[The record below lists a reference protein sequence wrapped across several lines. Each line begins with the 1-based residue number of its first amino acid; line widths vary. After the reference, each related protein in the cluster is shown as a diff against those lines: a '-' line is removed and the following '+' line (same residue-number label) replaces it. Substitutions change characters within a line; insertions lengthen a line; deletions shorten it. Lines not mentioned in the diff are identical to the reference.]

1 MTLLR
6 SALIPILAGPLLALL
21 LSPAAL
27 GAIAPLHA
35 TSQHGPTAIEI
46 VNKLETRHYSRRT
59 FGDKLSSQMFD
70 QYLARLDANRILF
83 LQSDIDDFEHYRNQL
98 DDTLRKGDLEPAF
111 LIFNRYRKRS
121 EERLTRLL
129 QQLPEMIA
137 GFDFTLDES
146 LQIDRSKAPWP
157 QSLAESDDLWRKQVK
172 NRVLSL
178 RLAEK
183 PADEILTMLEKSYR
197 RQLHR
202 VQQTNSEDVFQLY
215 MNTLTE
221 LYDPHTN
228 YLSPRVSENFSINMS
243 LKLEGIGAVLQMED
257 EYTKVVR
264 LVPAGPADKQ
274 GQLHP
279 ADRIVGVSEGDGA
292 VQDVVGW
299 RLDDV
304 VELIRGPKGSVVRL
318 EVIPATAKTDDQ
330 RKLISI
336 VRNEVKLE
344 EQSAKKEVL
353 EIWHDDRTVKIG
365 VISIPTFYID
375 FEAMRRGDPNYKSS
389 TRDVYNLLTDLMEQ
403 GVDGVVIDLR
413 DNGGGSLQEAHA
425 LTGLFIDAGPIVQIR
440 NANAR
445 VRREGKARSTPYYDG
460 PLTVLIN
467 RLSASASEIF
477 AGAMQDY
484 GRALVIGS
492 QSFGKGTV
500 QSLTPLKHGQLKLT
514 ESKFYRISGDST
526 QHRGIVPDLIL
537 PTLYDHDEIGESAL
551 PHALPWD
558 RIAAVPHRLY
568 YDIEAYLP
576 HLASKHEERIARNPD
591 FSFLADQQNL
601 AGEQSELTHLSLNED
616 RRREQ
621 IAEQRERRLTL
632 ENRRRV
638 ARGLTPLSN
647 LDELPEAT
655 AETTDALSTMEQS
668 ADTEQLHSSIA
679 DPLLT
684 EAAHILA
691 DALPLYQRPMMAISR

>member
-1 MTLLR
+1 MTLIR

>member
-1 MTLLR
+1 MTLIR
-6 SALIPILAGPLLALL
+6 SALIPILTGPLLALL

-27 GAIAPLHA
+27 GAIAPLQA
-35 TSQHGPTAIEI
+35 TSQHGPTAIDI

-83 LQSDIDDFEHYRNQL
+83 LQSDIDDFEQYRNQL

-111 LIFNRYRKRS
+111 LIFNRYRERS
-121 EERLTRLL
+121 KERLTRLL
-129 QQLPEMIA
+129 QQLPDMIA
-137 GFDFTLDES
+137 DFDFTLDES
-146 LQIDRSKAPWP
+146 LQIDRSEAPWP

-197 RQLHR
+197 GQLHR

-279 ADRIVGVSEGDGA
+279 ADRIVGVSEGDG
-292 VQDVVGW
+292 VLQDVVGW

-330 RKLISI
+330 RKLINI

-576 HLASKHEERIARNPD
+576 HLASKHEERIARDPD

-601 AGEQSELTHLSLNED
+601 ADEQSELTHLSLNED

-621 IAEQRERRLTL
+621 IAEQRERRLIL

-638 ARGLTPLSN
+638 ARGLAPLSN
-647 LDELPEAT
+647 LDDLPEAT
-655 AETTDALSTMEQS
+655 AEATDALSTMDPP
-668 ADTEQLHSSIA
+668 ADTDQIDSSIA